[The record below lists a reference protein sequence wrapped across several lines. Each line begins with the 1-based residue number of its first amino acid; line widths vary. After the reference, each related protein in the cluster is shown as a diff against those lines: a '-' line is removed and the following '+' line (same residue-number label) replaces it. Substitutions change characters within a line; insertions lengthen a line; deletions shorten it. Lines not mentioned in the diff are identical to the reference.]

1 MTDTGAVGA
10 REFGSARM
18 EMQPLADADAPLYAR
33 IYGDAELMRFVAP
46 PLSGAAL
53 QRSFNAAL
61 ESTRARNFR
70 GRYWRMVERAGGQDI
85 GILGLSR
92 AAADAGGGAELGCMI
107 LGAWQAQGFAI
118 EGLRALVEHA
128 FKVEALPRLV
138 AMHMPAHAAAVA
150 LVARL
155 GFQREPT
162 LAGAVYTTRWS
173 LVKAP

>member
-18 EMQPLADADAPLYAR
+18 KMQPLADADAPLYAR
-33 IYGDAELMRFVAP
+33 IYGDAELMRFVAA

-92 AAADAGGGAELGCMI
+92 AAADAGGGAELGCM
-107 LGAWQAQGFAI
+107 LSRSKLCRAWWRCTC
-118 EGLRALVEHA
+118 LRMQRP
-128 FKVEALPRLV
+128 LPSW
-138 AMHMPAHAAAVA
+138 PASDSSAS
-150 LVARL
+150 RRSR
-155 GFQREPT
+155 GRFIRR
-162 LAGAVYTTRWS
+162 AGR
-173 LVKAP
+173 